1 MQLDSSHE
9 SAAYDGAAGIRGNGE
24 IPDKREGGEFL
35 AELFVPKSLG
45 CVSSAIPDPGPSR
58 AKLQRRDPFG
68 FSIDI
73 RYRDASVHS
82 AGISRNAV
90 PGLS

>member
-1 MQLDSSHE
+1 MQLDVSHE
-9 SAAYDGAAGIRGNGE
+9 SAAYDGTAGIRRDGE
-24 IPDKREGGEFL
+24 SDKREGGEFPT
-35 AELFVPKSLG
+35 ELFVPKSLG

-68 FSIDI
+68 FSIDM
-73 RYRDASVHS
+73 RHRDASVHF